1 MSHNVGVFVDVSNL
15 FYSAKSAGVEV
26 NYCRLLEHAVA
37 GRDLIRACAYT
48 GVDPDNPNQRRFIDF
63 LRANGYKVVCKD
75 IHKYEG
81 GRIKANLDI
90 EMAVDI
96 MLLSENLDVVVIV
109 SGDGDFVRLVSAVQL
124 KGVRCE
130 VISFG
135 ISTSN
140 ELIEAAD
147 VFTEI
152 SSLPGIFR
160 NPAPNVQVSHGREI
174 GIVGEVR
181 RSEATLYSYNSITYS
196 PGYGLPAERVSGE
209 KERERLRSSGE
220 RPDQSHYWG
229 NRSDTQP
236 AASSERNQPLASSEA
251 NGDAAGHSPLPA
263 GDRGAQSITY
273 GFATHDEPFMLP
285 DAEACGDPHS
295 TPLIRPLPLASKHN
309 INRPN
314 GKDHD

>member
-26 NYCRLLEHAVA
+26 NYCRLLEHARA

-48 GVDPDNPNQRRFIDF
+48 GVDPENPNQRRFIDF
-63 LRANGYKVVCKD
+63 LRANGYKVICKD

-109 SGDGDFVRLVSAVQL
+109 SGDGDFVRLIEAVQM

-147 VFTEI
+147 QFTEI
-152 SSLPGIFR
+152 CSLPGIFR
-160 NPAPNVQVSHGREI
+160 NAPSGPNVQVGHASGQVAQGREA
-174 GIVGEVR
+174 GGVTGVTEVR
-181 RSEATLYSYNSITYS
+181 GSYSYSAYS
-196 PGYGLPAERVSGE
+196 VATGVSLPAERVSGE
-209 KERERLRSSGE
+209 RERARLSANRYEQGHSLSGALSQTQHGE
-220 RPDQSHYWG
+220 R
-229 NRSDTQP
+229 
-236 AASSERNQPLASSEA
+236 
-251 NGDAAGHSPLPA
+251 AGHSL
-263 GDRGAQSITY
+263 GYDFG
-273 GFATHDEPFMLP
+273 THDEPFMLP
-285 DAEACGDPHS
+285 DADACADPHS
-295 TPLIRPLPLASKHN
+295 IPLPRPSAANGRAS
-309 INRPN
+309 N
-314 GKDHD
+314 GHENG